1 MKKWFLAFAFLLV
14 TSSAYAAALGT
25 EEKVFL
31 GDVVN
36 GTGNTVVSRVFDI
49 KSASVLGYWLDADNG
64 ASAGSTARINMV
76 MQGSYDTTSANFA
89 TITTVY
95 NSLAT
100 TAATL
105 GTIQYPAIRY
115 VRFVAQGYTGNA
127 TDTTVDM
134 YLFKQE

>member
-1 MKKWFLAFAFLLV
+1 MKKWLLLFALFVSVSTPAFAV
-14 TSSAYAAALGT
+14 GT
-25 EEKVFL
+25 EEEVFL
-31 GDVVN
+31 ADVVN
-36 GTGNTVVSRVFDI
+36 GTGNTVVSRTFDV

-89 TITTVY
+89 TITTVF
-95 NSLAT
+95 NQLSS

-105 GTIQYPAIRY
+105 GTITYPAIRY

-134 YLFKQE
+134 YLFKRE